1 MEALRMGRFFFMG
14 GSQLFCRKL
23 LPNGYIFLPVG

>member
-1 MEALRMGRFFFMG
+1 MEALRMGRSFFMD
-14 GSQLFCRKL
+14 GSQLFKL